1 MINTENITED
11 SIAGTMSLTETE
23 MKEERNNTI
32 EREDFTTSVEVFD
45 TGIKSKDLGGECET
59 DIDAFDITMKRL
71 AFIENSFKTS
81 VSKENS
87 SVPAIEHIEDSIQ
100 DKLYKIQ
107 QVLKHAVDSDVKIK
121 LIEDIM
127 NSGSSVVELEDDRKG

>member
-11 SIAGTMSLTETE
+11 SIAGTMSLTE
-23 MKEERNNTI
+23 KEIKEDSPI
-32 EREDFTTSVEVFD
+32 EKEDFDTSVEVFD
-45 TGIKSKDLGGECET
+45 VELKSKSVVGECET

-81 VSKENS
+81 VSEENS

-107 QVLKHAVDSDVKIK
+107 QVLKHAVDSDAKIK
-121 LIEDIM
+121 LIEDII
-127 NSGSSVVELEDDRKG
+127 NSGSSVVEQEDDRKG